1 MEQFESF
8 CEVIST
14 NVESQ
19 ILSWHGRNDISSI
32 QAMKLVHNRYM
43 LGGFIISA
51 DVFHPFYR
59 NCIVVS
65 DVVKVVEWMVNHWEE
80 YPSFVLNVAG
90 NELVSRVR
98 IADEINRIC
107 DGKLKYTIS
116 VPNEEFYENRPKITQ
131 MESLYLYD
139 MNILERESFTNKI
152 QREMER

>member
-51 DVFHPFYR
+51 DVFHPLL
-59 NCIVVS
+59 
-65 DVVKVVEWMVNHWEE
+65 MVTNAMSMVTGSQRIH
-80 YPSFVLNVAG
+80 G
-90 NELVSRVR
+90 NELKRDNEALNSFYGSYKERYDKCENNESIEALKNI
-98 IADEINRIC
+98 IASNLYRLSMDAIDNTC
-107 DGKLKYTIS
+107 
-116 VPNEEFYENRPKITQ
+116 EFGG
-131 MESLYLYD
+131 
-139 MNILERESFTNKI
+139 
-152 QREMER
+152 

>member
-51 DVFHPFYR
+51 DVFHPLL
-59 NCIVVS
+59 
-65 DVVKVVEWMVNHWEE
+65 MVTNAMSMVTGSQRIH
-80 YPSFVLNVAG
+80 G
-90 NELVSRVR
+90 NELKRDNEALTSFYGSYKERYDKCENNESIEALKNI
-98 IADEINRIC
+98 IASNLYRLSMDAIDNTC
-107 DGKLKYTIS
+107 
-116 VPNEEFYENRPKITQ
+116 EFGG
-131 MESLYLYD
+131 
-139 MNILERESFTNKI
+139 
-152 QREMER
+152 